1 MLKSRQLMHK
11 ADWNMWDIAGN
22 QFSYSRSA
30 LPAVNSILQP
40 APNAMCE
47 GTIRKPYAGTAWRT
61 ENSTEIRDYSVR
73 TNLNCV
79 RLFGSNLWS
88 RIPFYKQQ
96 LCTWIQTMLL
106 MTDMLNMCHQY
117 REIYQRN
124 FTQNSRYPFSISFS
138 LFRYPFV
145 SKNYTAHNTGDFP
158 QKFYHFIT
166 ES

>member
-11 ADWNMWDIAGN
+11 ADWNIWDIAGN
-22 QFSYSRSA
+22 QFPYSRSA

-47 GTIRKPYAGTAWRT
+47 RTIRKPYAGTAWRT

-106 MTDMLNMCHQY
+106 TTDMLNMCHQY

-124 FTQNSRYPFSISFS
+124 FTQNSRYLSLSHFLSSVIPLFQRTIQHIIQEIFLKSFTI
-138 LFRYPFV
+138 L
-145 SKNYTAHNTGDFP
+145 
-158 QKFYHFIT
+158 
-166 ES
+166 